1 MTEAEARAIT
11 ALTEIGDLLVASSI
25 SGVAMKGNPEEAVLG
40 LQSSP
45 FVRSSADGELLTQ
58 GSVLQR
64 QRGLR
69 HERGPE
75 ESEQG

>member
-1 MTEAEARAIT
+1 
-11 ALTEIGDLLVASSI
+11 
-25 SGVAMKGNPEEAVLG
+25 
-40 LQSSP
+40 LQTSP
-45 FVRSSADGELLTQ
+45 SVGPSADGELLTQ

-69 HERGPE
+69 HKCGPG